1 MTAETQPGAARFES
15 VEGFSR
21 KPGHGFGGGSAPSE
35 RARLAIAYGAFILV
49 GLNDGVIGVLLPS
62 IIAHY
67 HISTATVGLLFPAA
81 SLGYL
86 CAAFNSGFLLER
98 LGRRVYLSSGAL
110 VWIAGMVGFAM
121 LPPFYALLPALFAI
135 GFGVAILDAGL
146 NAYIAELPRGVSLLN
161 YLHAFYGVGALLGPL
176 LATAMLGSVF
186 GWNATYYALALGV
199 AVALVGFALR
209 FERRRVHGAADASSG
224 EGGHGHP
231 GASGVSSMGR
241 GLLRAALRSPVVWL
255 CAIFLFVYVGVE
267 VSLGAWSYS
276 LLTAGRDI
284 ATSQAGWMVSGYW
297 LGLTLG
303 RFTLARRVERVGPRR
318 AIQWLTVGVV
328 AGIALVWAPVGAAGA
343 GAWLAA
349 LGLWVVGFSLG
360 PIFPS
365 VIAVISA
372 LTRPRLRQSAIGF
385 AASLGSMGGAF
396 FPWVAANLAQHLGL
410 WSLLPYTAA
419 LTLLLLALWLW
430 LRRNLTPQSGAVT
443 PPGTPA

>member
-1 MTAETQPGAARFES
+1 VTAEAQTDATPQAERA
-15 VEGFSR
+15 V
-21 KPGHGFGGGSAPSE
+21 GSAAAQAHGE
-35 RARLAIAYGAFILV
+35 RARLTIAFAAFILI

-67 HISTATVGLLFPAA
+67 HISTATVGLLFPA
-81 SLGYL
+81 SSIGYL

-98 LGRRVYLSSGAL
+98 LGRRVFLAFGAL
-110 VWIAGMVGFAM
+110 AWIAGMLVFAS
-121 LPPFYALLPALFAI
+121 LPPFYALLPALLAA

-146 NAYIAELPRGVSLLN
+146 NAYIAALPRGVSLLN

-176 LATAMLGSVF
+176 LATAMLSSVF

-199 AVALVGFALR
+199 AAALVGFALR
-209 FERRRVHGAADASSG
+209 FERRRRAEAQPA
-224 EGGHGHP
+224 
-231 GASGVSSMGR
+231 ASGVSPMGH
-241 GLLRAALRSPVVWL
+241 GLLRATLRSPLVWF
-255 CAIFLFVYVGVE
+255 CAIFLLVYVGVE

-276 LLTAGRDI
+276 LLTGGRGI
-284 ATSQAGWMVSGYW
+284 ATLQAGWMVSGYW

-303 RFTLARRVERVGPRR
+303 RFILARVVERIGPQR
-318 AIQWLTVGVV
+318 AIQWLALGVV
-328 AGIALVWAPVGAAGA
+328 AGIALVWAPAGAGAGAGAAGA
-343 GAWLAA
+343 AV
-349 LGLWVVGFSLG
+349 GLWLVGFSLG

-372 LTRPRLRQSAIGF
+372 QTRPRLRQSAIGF

-419 LTLLLLALWLW
+419 LTAIMLALWLW
-430 LRRNLTPQSGAVT
+430 LRRNLTPQPVRG
-443 PPGTPA
+443 